1 MAWFHYSAYK
11 MWGQILR
18 SVILFLGRKIFYWR
32 WKYNPKIFS
41 FSFFRKQLYLE
52 ESTCPCLWNTK
63 KKNQARWVKVRE
75 DIDSFLTVWIQ
86 RQETLFLCLCERTF
100 LCMLL
105 LEQQSCYCDQTIF
118 HLQLILGKLNRVVH
132 WTEGKVVKPQY
143 LLALT

>member
-41 FSFFRKQLYLE
+41 FSFLE
-52 ESTCPCLWNTK
+52 NNSIWRRVPVHVFEIT